1 MQDLERSGL
10 QADEECLDGEQE
22 LLGVLLDDV
31 EGEGGECLHFPLDNS
46 PGALHPEEDHK
57 CERCHRSWQD
67 LARKGSEK
75 TNSLYTTDYPCNYEE
90 KGYVV
95 PNTYLVCPQCS
106 QQKAGHL
113 ASLFTKVWMEEIE

>member
-1 MQDLERSGL
+1 MQDLELPGL
-10 QADEECLDGEQE
+10 QADNECLDGEQE

-31 EGEGGECLHFPLDNS
+31 EGEDGKCRHFPLDNS
-46 PGALHPEEDHK
+46 PGALHLEEDHK

-67 LARKGSEK
+67 PARMGSEK
-75 TNSLYTTDYPCNYEE
+75 TNSLYITYYPCNYEK

-95 PNTYLVCPQCS
+95 PNTYLVCQQYS
-106 QQKAGHL
+106 QQKAGYL